1 MKTKLIGLVAITLA
15 LLMSVGMASAVR
27 GNYDV
32 TAGVNVYQGFAMQN
46 VSVGSPGAIWADS
59 SVTIGNYFVN
69 STCLPPAEY
78 PTDKAD
84 ALARF
89 VHYDKNI
96 TGTGG
101 VAVRATTTYD
111 WTQQYLTNTFA
122 TNITGNKV
130 VVVQN
135 LIPDIDLGYNQQL
148 VLATEGEV
156 TTPLT
161 TVASVKMQTCHNSI
175 VEMADVKAGMMM
187 EQNGTL
193 GQTSMVFHKVDIP
206 NVEPAY
212 AKYDYASGKGAGVTF
227 NWVYRIPDC

>member
-32 TAGVNVYQGFAMQN
+32 TAGVNVYQGSAAQAVVVGDWA
-46 VSVGSPGAIWADS
+46 VSGVA
-59 SVTIGNYFVN
+59 IGNTFVD

-78 PTDKAD
+78 PDNWTE
-84 ALARF
+84 ALRF

-96 TGTGG
+96 TGTGA

-111 WTQQYLTNTFA
+111 WTQQYVTNTFA
-122 TNITGNKV
+122 TNVTGNKV

-135 LIPDIDLGYNQQL
+135 LIPGIDLGYVQQL

-156 TTPLT
+156 TIPLT
-161 TVASVKMQTCHNSI
+161 TVASVKMQTCHNRI

-187 EQNGTL
+187 NTTA
-193 GQTSMVFHKVDIP
+193 GQTSMVFHKVDVP
-206 NVEPAY
+206 DVEPPY

-227 NWVYRIPDC
+227 NWVYSIPDC